1 MWVVLVLQLVP
12 RRLQIHR
19 GLARRKPLSVRTRAS
34 ALFHAEEDLH
44 GVAESVDIIHWVK
57 SIGHRTTKAQFN
69 SHVVLVR
76 FLADELLGGGS
87 SGVEGLAG
95 MLRVGYSLA
104 EKTKKK
110 TMEKMAISGQMR
122 AAGMP
127 YARSLWD
134 TVLVGWKWP
143 EDIMKEKKNCGG
155 T

>member
-1 MWVVLVLQLVP
+1 M
-12 RRLQIHR
+12 
-19 GLARRKPLSVRTRAS
+19 
-34 ALFHAEEDLH
+34 
-44 GVAESVDIIHWVK
+44 
-57 SIGHRTTKAQFN
+57 
-69 SHVVLVR
+69 
-76 FLADELLGGGS
+76 
-87 SGVEGLAG
+87 
-95 MLRVGYSLA
+95 A

-110 TMEKMAISGQMR
+110 TMEKMVISRQMR